1 MAKNHT
7 APATSTKTDSKSRES
22 QTVTKED
29 VGSLPVTKPEGNK
42 MTASEKHVGAPVNS
56 KVEGARVRTGAK
68 GVTKAYL
75 PPVATRKKMLTFA
88 CTLATKTSK
97 RLKKWN
103 AENPAFGNIA
113 KQVDAAIVQ
122 MQSAMMDLDK
132 VPANWEPTKTVSAVN
147 VGGFAVGDIVR
158 IREKR
163 QCQYSDVLDA
173 EQVKKPMSVSK
184 IGKSKIVVDL
194 GGGKATVITKS
205 HLIDNKKPLDEERAE
220 QAKIDAAR
228 KAKKDEPTPATTA

>member
-1 MAKNHT
+1 MAKHNTPAAT
-7 APATSTKTDSKSRES
+7 ANKTDSKARES
-22 QTVTKED
+22 QTITKND
-29 VGSLPVTKPEGNK
+29 VGSLPATLREEGNK

-75 PPVATRKKMLTFA
+75 PPVATRKKMLIFA

-97 RLKKWN
+97 RLKKWS
-103 AENPAFGNIA
+103 AEKPEFAPIA

-132 VPANWEPTKTVSAVN
+132 LPQNWEPTKTASAVN
-147 VGGFAVGDIVR
+147 IGGFAIGDIVR

-163 QCQYSDVLDA
+163 QGQYTDVLDA
-173 EQVKKPMSVSK
+173 EQVKQPMKVSK

-205 HLIDNKKPLDEERAE
+205 HLVSNDKSLDEERAE

-228 KAKKDEPTPATTA
+228 KAKKDEAATA